1 VRVGVRHTAHTQGAP
16 PRPREWVGPEEDGW
30 ANRAALVVV
39 IVLVLVLVAG
49 LLVSIVAWG
58 RRSPHRATPSKRTD
72 VAISGLTP
80 INRATWWVVLERQAI
95 DRDWVLRTTDGGRRW
110 RDVSPPVPLVGSSDF
125 LDADVGWVVPTRL
138 STPVGVSLSSLREP
152 LYATVDGGRRWRQLG
167 LVPYGCQ
174 LDFVDRSHGWCA
186 AIGAAAGSEG
196 VQLVGTDDGG
206 ATWHPVSTTAVYP
219 TPSTPG
225 ALPFGCDKQLSFAT
239 PTIGLATEACNGG
252 EPVLYRS
259 TDAGAEW
266 APIRLPLPPGFVPP
280 YGDGFSTGAPV
291 FDGSQ
296 VTVPIEFAVGGPPL
310 PRIRVVVYRSDDDGA
325 SWHLVPLPSRISTFP
340 DVIDA
345 AHWITTDGT
354 TLTATADR
362 GRHWRTWRPDV
373 RLVDHIG
380 EPMRLQFLTP
390 LVGWALPLA
399 GGTTLTTTDGGLRWK
414 PLVIDPERFS
424 FGVPQLPEAAPKP
437 A

>member
-1 VRVGVRHTAHTQGAP
+1 MPHATGVGRAQPPQGDVNGPAEEGADSDDRTRVAV
-16 PRPREWVGPEEDGW
+16 
-30 ANRAALVVV
+30 ALVVG
-39 IVLVLVLVAG
+39 LVLVAG
-49 LLVSIVAWG
+49 LCISIAVIG
-58 RRSPHRATPSKRTD
+58 RPPIAGPRTRPAD
-72 VAISGLTP
+72 AAVQELTP
-80 INRATWWVVLERQAI
+80 VNRRTWWVVLDGQTV
-95 DRDWVLRTTDGGRRW
+95 DRDWVLRTTDGGRHW
-110 RDVSPPVPLVGSSDF
+110 RDVSPPVPMVGSSDF

-259 TDAGAEW
+259 TDGGAEW
-266 APIRLPLPPGFVPP
+266 TPIRLSLPPGFVPP
-280 YGDGFSTGAPV
+280 YGDGFSTDAPV

-325 SWHLVPLPSRISTFP
+325 RWHLVALPSRISTFP

-345 AHWITTDGT
+345 AHWIATDGT
-354 TLTATADR
+354 TFAVTADA
-362 GRHWRTWRPDV
+362 GRTWRTWRPDV
-373 RLVDHIG
+373 RLKDHSG

-390 LVGWALPLA
+390 LVGWALPLD
-399 GGTTLTTTDGGLRWK
+399 GGATLMTTDGGHRWK
-414 PLVIDPERFS
+414 PLHVDPDRFS
-424 FGVPQLPEAAPKP
+424 FAVPQLPEAAPKP
-437 A
+437 E

>member
-1 VRVGVRHTAHTQGAP
+1 VPDPTGVRRAQPPQGDVDGPGDEGAGFDDRPRVGV
-16 PRPREWVGPEEDGW
+16 
-30 ANRAALVVV
+30 ALVVG
-39 IVLVLVLVAG
+39 LVLVAG
-49 LLVSIVAWG
+49 LCVSIALIGRPPVAG
-58 RRSPHRATPSKRTD
+58 PRPRPAE
-72 VAISGLTP
+72 VALHELTP
-80 INRATWWVVLERQAI
+80 ISRRTWWVVLDGQAV
-95 DRDWVLRTTDGGRRW
+95 DRDWVLRTTDGGGRW
-110 RDVSPPVPLVGSSDF
+110 RDVSPPVPMVGSSDF
-125 LDADVGWVVPTRL
+125 LDADVGWIVPTRL
-138 STPVGVSLSSLREP
+138 STPVGISLSRLRQP
-152 LYATVDGGRRWRQLG
+152 LYATTDGGRTWHRRG
-167 LVPYGCQ
+167 SVPWDCQ
-174 LDFVDRSHGWCA
+174 LDFVDHLHGWCT

-206 ATWHPVSTTAVYP
+206 TTWHPVSTTAP
-219 TPSTPG
+219 PPSPSTPG
-225 ALPFGCDKQLSFAT
+225 SLPFGCDKDLTFTT

-266 APIRLPLPPGFVPP
+266 TPIRLPLPPGFVPP
-280 YGDGFSTGAPV
+280 YGDGFSTEAPV

-345 AHWITTDGT
+345 AHWIATEGT
-354 TLTATADR
+354 TLTATADA